1 MRLHDTAGN
10 RFYLNAKELAAV
22 LAVAN
27 PREPL
32 LERFAAYR
40 RLPFNPADNRDK
52 GREDAGR

>member
-10 RFYLNAKELAAV
+10 RLYRNAKERAAV
-22 LAVAN
+22 LAVAK

-40 RLPFNPADNRDK
+40 RLPFNPADDRDK
-52 GREDAGR
+52 AREDAGR